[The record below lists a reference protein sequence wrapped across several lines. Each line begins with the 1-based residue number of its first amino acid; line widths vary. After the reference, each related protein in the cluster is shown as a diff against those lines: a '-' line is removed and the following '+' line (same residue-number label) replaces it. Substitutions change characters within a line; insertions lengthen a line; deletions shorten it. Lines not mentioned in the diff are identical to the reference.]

1 MPSASDRPTA
11 LRLRGAAGQDH
22 AEILR
27 KNDEPT
33 RSETVRLRQELVE
46 ALEKDMGVSDQTAV
60 IREALELLC
69 AERSADYRRDT
80 RNTGRRT
87 PPAGR
92 GRISVRFGT
101 LEREGIDALGQE
113 MGLRGRS
120 EVIRAALEL
129 LCAERV
135 AGANR
140 EYAAREALST
150 LAVPRERDS
159 EPVDAEVVDAEPA
172 EEGAGRSVLDM
183 LREEGGL
190 EEADDELRQEDARRE
205 EMAWPRTGVERT
217 TLRQIRDAKA
227 AAERSLEQALRRDV
241 SDWTRAEAL
250 TRAARS
256 YREAAESAEGLA
268 TMLRSAL

>member
-33 RSETVRLRQELVE
+33 RSKTVRLRQELVE

-135 AGANR
+135 AERAAGANR
-140 EYAAREALST
+140 EHAAWEQAYGTAIEHAFRAGEYLIA
-150 LAVPRERDS
+150 AK
-159 EPVDAEVVDAEPA
+159 AEVTHGEWLPWLAEHFSGTERTAQAYMSIASKGNRQPAVHSA
-172 EEGAGRSVLDM
+172 EEQ
-183 LREEGGL
+183 
-190 EEADDELRQEDARRE
+190 EL
-205 EMAWPRTGVERT
+205 
-217 TLRQIRDAKA
+217 
-227 AAERSLEQALRRDV
+227 
-241 SDWTRAEAL
+241 AEAL
-250 TRAARS
+250 DEDHAARTN
-256 YREAAESAEGLA
+256 AASKGVDALRESA
-268 TMLRSAL
+268 

>member
-135 AGANR
+135 A
-140 EYAAREALST
+140 
-150 LAVPRERDS
+150 
-159 EPVDAEVVDAEPA
+159 EPA